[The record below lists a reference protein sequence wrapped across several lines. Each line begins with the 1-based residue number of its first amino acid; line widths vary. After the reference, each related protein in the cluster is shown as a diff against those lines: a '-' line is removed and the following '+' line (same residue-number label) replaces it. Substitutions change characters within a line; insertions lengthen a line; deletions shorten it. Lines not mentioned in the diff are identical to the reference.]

1 MPVVNVLGLDPSLR
15 NWGIAAGQLDT
26 ETMKLTIK
34 SLRVIQSIV
43 PDGKQVRQN
52 SKDLA
57 VAQQLYAGLK
67 PFLGLARLIFAEVPV
82 GSQSARAM
90 ASYGVCVGILGSVR
104 YDAPFFEVTPDEV
117 KRFTVG
123 SKTAT
128 KKQMIEW
135 AVATHPEAPWPRTSK
150 GVIVEGKAEHMA
162 DAVAS
167 IYAGLNSNQYQQL
180 AAMQAI

>member
-1 MPVVNVLGLDPSLR
+1 MR
-15 NWGIAAGQLDT
+15 NWGLAAGQLDT
-26 ETMKLTIK
+26 ETMKLTVK
-34 SLRVIQSIV
+34 SLRVIQSVV

-57 VAQQLYAGLK
+57 VAQQLYAGVQ
-67 PFLGLARLIFAEVPV
+67 PFLGSVNLIFAEVPV

-90 ASYGVCVGILGSVR
+90 ASYGMCVGVLGAVR
-104 YDAPFFEVTPDEV
+104 HVIPFFEVTPDEV

-162 DAVAS
+162 DALAS

-180 AAMQAI
+180 AAMQFA